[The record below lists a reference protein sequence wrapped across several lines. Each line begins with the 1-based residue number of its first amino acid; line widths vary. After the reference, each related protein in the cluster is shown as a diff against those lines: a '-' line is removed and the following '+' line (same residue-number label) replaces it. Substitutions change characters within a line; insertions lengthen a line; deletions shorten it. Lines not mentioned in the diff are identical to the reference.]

1 MLDILILQQAIIAQ
15 NPYQTMFNQLS
26 VIQLSFITETSYFRT
41 VIQSDINQ
49 IKTSK
54 NTTELLNAYYYG
66 IKVNPRKDQH

>member
-1 MLDILILQQAIIAQ
+1 MLDRLILQQVIIAQ

-54 NTTELLNAYYYG
+54 NTKELLNAYYYG